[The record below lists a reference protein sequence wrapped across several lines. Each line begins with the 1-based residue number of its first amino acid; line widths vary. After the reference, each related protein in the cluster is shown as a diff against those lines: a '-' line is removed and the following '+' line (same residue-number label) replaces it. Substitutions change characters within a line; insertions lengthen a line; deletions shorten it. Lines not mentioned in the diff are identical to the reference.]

1 MNKTLNSFN
10 KIIDEIKNL
19 KEVEVAYLTEPIS
32 EGKWSIR
39 EIIGHIY
46 YWDKFNLEVMV
57 PKMVNGGI
65 LPEFPNHDLHNAEG
79 VQYLRGQSVESII
92 SIFIET
98 RKILVEHLTN
108 VSEETRFRIGKGK
121 RQYSVETFTKIF
133 LNHDLYHLKQIN
145 EKLNK

>member
-32 EGKWSIR
+32 KGKWSIR

-57 PKMVNGGI
+57 PKMIDGEV
-65 LPEFPNHDLHNAEG
+65 LPEFPNHDQHNAEG
-79 VQYLRGQSVESII
+79 IQYLSGQSAESII
-92 SIFIET
+92 NTFIET
-98 RKILVEHLTN
+98 RIKLVEDLAN
-108 VSEETRFRIGKGK
+108 IPEKTRFRIGKGK
-121 RQYSVETFTKIF
+121 RQYSAEAFTKIF